1 MAPKKRPAA
10 AAAVKEEPSTP
21 PKKQKQPAKAVSP
34 VAKSPAKPA
43 KAEVVES
50 PKPAKATAAKAPSPA
65 PPPTGTG
72 AKAKE
77 PAKAGAAGKQQSYPA
92 PSKEAW
98 KDMRYQLQSL
108 SKAGKAAHLHTRWA
122 QQKTQSEKRT
132 FYYEVF
138 LLDPAVSTKEVHK
151 ESLQKQSELERR
163 VEGWMTEWEVGKL
176 EGADPTLPNFESLCK
191 AAVVGLASRDHE
203 VEAWAREGVKQYWYS
218 KELHKETQRKK
229 SSQTKTKETVG
240 QLEDE
245 PFRQVEEALK
255 VQEQPKQLMLGSS
268 RKAPLTDGQP
278 AEGGKDGQQGEAKPE
293 EGEQYKKA
301 VQGLKKAVNAYSSAS
316 NKVTTMLASLG
327 EASVEVQADPQ
338 YAVSKSA
345 LAELETSSSKE
356 RVHWNKAL
364 ASYPASLQEK
374 GREELKVEELQ
385 LAKSGCEKALK
396 ELNKALAPTKVWAA
410 NNLK

>member
-10 AAAVKEEPSTP
+10 AAAVKEEPSTL

-43 KAEVVES
+43 KAEVVEP

-132 FYYEVF
+132 
-138 LLDPAVSTKEVHK
+138 STKEVHK

-203 VEAWAREGVKQYWYS
+203 VEAWARE
-218 KELHKETQRKK
+218 
-229 SSQTKTKETVG
+229 TVG

-255 VQEQPKQLMLGSS
+255 VQ
-268 RKAPLTDGQP
+268 
-278 AEGGKDGQQGEAKPE
+278 
-293 EGEQYKKA
+293 
-301 VQGLKKAVNAYSSAS
+301 
-316 NKVTTMLASLG
+316 
-327 EASVEVQADPQ
+327 
-338 YAVSKSA
+338 
-345 LAELETSSSKE
+345 
-356 RVHWNKAL
+356 AL

-396 ELNKALAPTKVWAA
+396 ELNRALAPTKVW
-410 NNLK
+410 